1 MNTLKQKIIDRFR
14 RFGADLVRFGNA
26 GRCRDPKVRLL
37 MPEAE
42 TVICAAFRQLRGARR
57 GIEEGSTYYQ
67 YTTNAVEV
75 LEENV
80 MPIALLRVSTL
91 LEDCG
96 FEALPQRRNQ
106 TVMQA
111 DDDTNFEVDYREIY
125 RGRKAENQL
134 DFEQCAVD
142 CGLGERG
149 LSGSIL
155 TDEFGPC
162 QRYVFL
168 LTDAKIEP
176 DPLVAP
182 HLCDRCGKCIAA
194 CPGRALSRD
203 GKRDRWQCSAYYIG
217 ANMTKNPFMPPEAF
231 ADDPRRLAVITG
243 ETKLSPER
251 AREVMEQI
259 IYYPPVKH
267 GYWASIC
274 GRACDTACSIHLEEK
289 GVLTH
294 KFNTPFRKRPEWKL
308 PLLQE
313 EKKEKTS

>member
-26 GRCRDPKVRLL
+26 GRCRDPKV
-37 MPEAE
+37 
-42 TVICAAFRQLRGARR
+42 RQLRGARR

-80 MPIALLRVSTL
+80 MPIALLRVSAL

-155 TDEFGPC
+155 TLP
-162 QRYVFL
+162 
-168 LTDAKIEP
+168 A
-176 DPLVAP
+176 
-182 HLCDRCGKCIAA
+182 LCLSSDRCEN
-194 CPGRALSRD
+194 R
-203 GKRDRWQCSAYYIG
+203 
-217 ANMTKNPFMPPEAF
+217 T
-231 ADDPRRLAVITG
+231 
-243 ETKLSPER
+243 
-251 AREVMEQI
+251 
-259 IYYPPVKH
+259 
-267 GYWASIC
+267 
-274 GRACDTACSIHLEEK
+274 
-289 GVLTH
+289 
-294 KFNTPFRKRPEWKL
+294 
-308 PLLQE
+308 
-313 EKKEKTS
+313 

>member
-26 GRCRDPKVRLL
+26 DRCRDPKVRLL

-80 MPIALLRVSTL
+80 MPIALLRVSAL

-111 DDDTNFEVDYREIY
+111 DNDTNFEVDYREIY

-134 DFEQCAVD
+134 DFEQCAID

-155 TDEFGPC
+155 TDEFGPS

-168 LTDAKIEP
+168 LTNAKIEP
-176 DPLVAP
+176 DPIVAP

-194 CPGRALSRD
+194 CPGHALSQD

-243 ETKLSPER
+243 ESKLSPER
-251 AREVMEQI
+251 AREVIEQI

-267 GYWASIC
+267 SYWASIC
-274 GRACDTACSIHLEEK
+274 GRACDTACGIHLEEK
-289 GVLTH
+289 GLLTR

-308 PLLQE
+308 PLLPE
-313 EKKEKTS
+313 VKKEKLS